1 MPFCRTPGNV
11 QCRPASVVYPQP
23 DCRKSELI
31 LLNCLQA
38 IIILLPS
45 VGSTEMDGSFAAS
58 PRILLPCA
66 STFAWKLVN
75 TPNCEI
81 MRGEVSIFRGGAGG
95 IFFDVSSASF
105 RGSLRTGASPACN
118 AVALRA

>member
-1 MPFCRTPGNV
+1 M
-11 QCRPASVVYPQP
+11 
-23 DCRKSELI
+23 

-58 PRILLPCA
+58 PRMLLPWA

-95 IFFDVSSASF
+95 MLYFSS
-105 RGSLRTGASPACN
+105 GSLNGGLRIGARVFSGKGGRGDCRSITGAKSLKLIA
-118 AVALRA
+118 

>member
-1 MPFCRTPGNV
+1 M
-11 QCRPASVVYPQP
+11 
-23 DCRKSELI
+23 

-38 IIILLPS
+38 TIILLPS

-58 PRILLPCA
+58 PRMLLPWA

-95 IFFDVSSASF
+95 MLYFSS
-105 RGSLRTGASPACN
+105 GSLNGGLRIGASGWPEA
-118 AVALRA
+118 AGRADFRSRTVTNRRWLIG

>member
-1 MPFCRTPGNV
+1 M
-11 QCRPASVVYPQP
+11 
-23 DCRKSELI
+23 

-38 IIILLPS
+38 TIILLPS

-58 PRILLPCA
+58 PRMLLPWA

-95 IFFDVSSASF
+95 MLYFSS
-105 RGSLRTGASPACN
+105 GSLNGG
-118 AVALRA
+118 LRKGGSRCPRAAGRGQRRNNTVG

>member
-1 MPFCRTPGNV
+1 M
-11 QCRPASVVYPQP
+11 
-23 DCRKSELI
+23 

-38 IIILLPS
+38 TIILLPS

-58 PRILLPCA
+58 PRMLLPWA

-81 MRGEVSIFRGGAGG
+81 MCGEVSIFRGGAGG
-95 IFFDVSSASF
+95 MLYFSS
-105 RGSLRTGASPACN
+105 GSLNGGLRIGASVCPGKGGKGKCRRLTVGN
-118 AVALRA
+118 S

>member
-1 MPFCRTPGNV
+1 M
-11 QCRPASVVYPQP
+11 
-23 DCRKSELI
+23 

-58 PRILLPCA
+58 PRMLLPWA

-81 MRGEVSIFRGGAGG
+81 MCGEVSIFRGGAGG
-95 IFFDVSSASF
+95 MLYFSS
-105 RGSLRTGASPACN
+105 GSLNGGVGMGGRVWPPPGAEADCRRQW
-118 AVALRA
+118 A